1 MEYKGYEIITGAVC
15 FDVRWFIYG
24 EGEYGNDFFG
34 RHFESYEKA
43 CEAIDEYIVK
53 TFLENKL
60 DEISKK
66 LDIKKEVIL
75 KYLSRIMHDLHV

>member
-75 KYLSRIMHDLHV
+75 KCLSGIMHDLHV